1 LKTAVI
7 AGSMLLVWSKLEQR
21 RRRTLASAL
30 ALLTHEPTGEIVD
43 AGCRDV
49 GQGA

>member
-21 RRRTLASAL
+21 RRRTLADLPALSTGQSAGKIMN
-30 ALLTHEPTGEIVD
+30 A
-43 AGCRDV
+43 CSRYV
-49 GQGA
+49 GQRG